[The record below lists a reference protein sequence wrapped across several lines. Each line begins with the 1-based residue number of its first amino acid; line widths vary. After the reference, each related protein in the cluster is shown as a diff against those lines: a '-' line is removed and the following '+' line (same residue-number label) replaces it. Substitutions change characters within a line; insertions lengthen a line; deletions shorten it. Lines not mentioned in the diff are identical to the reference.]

1 MAEVP
6 PVRLEVREDRD
17 TVREVRAEGAW
28 PLARTRWT
36 DLHLGADGRLTAAPA
51 ASEAAPGTAGAVAF
65 DLRSGRAA
73 FVWDVPEDTEITGPM
88 ALRLFVEL
96 RGAEDAFLFVGVQK
110 LRAGRVVPFEGSL
123 GYGYD
128 RVTTGW
134 LKASLRELDAD
145 RSAPWNPVH
154 SYEEF
159 RPLRPGEVVAVDVAL
174 LPSAT
179 FFRGGEQVR
188 LVVQGRWFSTRNPL
202 FGQFPT
208 AYERGP
214 RGTCV
219 LHCGGEHDAR
229 LTVPVVPPQT
239 TP

>member
-1 MAEVP
+1 
-6 PVRLEVREDRD
+6 VRLEVREDRD
-17 TVREVRAEGAW
+17 TVREVRSEEAW

-36 DLHLGADGRLTAAPA
+36 DLYLGADGRLTDAPAA
-51 ASEAAPGTAGAVAF
+51 ASEAAAGTGAVAF

-73 FVWDVPEDTEITGPM
+73 FVWDVPEDMEITGPM

-96 RGAEDAFLFVGVQK
+96 RGAEDAHLFVGVQK

-128 RVTTGW
+128 RVTNGW
-134 LKASLRELDAD
+134 LKPSLRKLDPTT
-145 RSAPWNPVH
+145 STPWSPVH
-154 SYEEF
+154 TYDEPQ
-159 RPLRPGEVVAVDVAL
+159 PLRPGEVVPVEIAL

-188 LVVQGRWFSTRNPL
+188 LLVQGRWFSARNPL